1 MNSTCRLLP
10 RLPSCPSRTTS
21 PPAPPAVPAVPKC
34 CAPPA
39 SIADLLRCPIC
50 HDPLA
55 PAPPSASDMAIIT
68 LPCGNSLHRRC
79 IPTAPS
85 TRSKPQHANQYFD
98 CPFNCCRVK
107 MHTVPL
113 PAPAGVDVVL
123 TTVLEKWAAENLRPQ
138 SCCKRKRSDGS
149 MHGSPTGSPTT
160 TSVLAAESGPT
171 GTAPVPAATGHKR
184 PCNSRP
190 TDGNHLPLADQLRAL
205 SVDALPSAPSPVPPV
220 PVDDAAATRPRPASV
235 ADSFVTD
242 ASTLINTSAVDDT
255 ASLFSTASTS
265 TATAPL
271 CPIQRFFN
279 AICPK
284 RRAAQIADAAAAQTV
299 ADAAR
304 ARDEADDRRIAE
316 YGLECQLCYNL
327 LHDAITLYP
336 CGHTACRAC
345 FLRTLDHG
353 ADTCFLC
360 RAPLPYGYLVYHH
373 HAPNRTLRQF
383 IESAFPR
390 HAQARALALAAEVQ
404 AQHDQ
409 VPIFTC
415 SLVLP
420 GSPARLHV
428 FEPRYR
434 LMMRRVTA
442 EGAPKMFGMCAPA
455 SCGPGPASRGTM
467 LKVQS
472 FQLLDDGRFLV
483 EAVGI
488 YPFQILAK
496 TCTDGYCTATVKKL
510 DDCDFLRLTDTLPP
524 PAPLGPN
531 APTVRDLVCQASRT
545 LEAFLS
551 TLPVPSRQGF
561 LAQYGCMP
569 CDPALFT
576 YWLASVLPVEIKD
589 KSKLLGMRS
598 ARDRLALVWQW
609 AREVKARCPQVA
621 KVMALANAPPSAVPC
636 VAPCASGRAAAPVP
650 VAQPAP
656 SAQPATVV
664 PSPRSSAS
672 SSRRRSMTTT
682 ATSGS
687 YVGEDE
693 DDEMVDDDYVDVDED
708 EGMESSDAASTAS
721 TACLSGTPASPA
733 APATP
738 AAPSAPAAP
747 TAPAPASSSSTTC
760 PTAPPDLCV
769 IM

>member
-1 MNSTCRLLP
+1 MMNSTCRLLP
-10 RLPSCPSRTTS
+10 RLPSCPSRTTTPAM

-39 SIADLLRCPIC
+39 TIADLLRCPIC

-68 LPCGNSLHRRC
+68 LPCGNSLHRKC

-123 TTVLEKWAAENLRPQ
+123 TTVLEKWAAENMRLQ

-149 MHGSPTGSPTT
+149 MHGSPTGSPPTP
-160 TSVLAAESGPT
+160 SALAGGSGPT
-171 GTAPVPAATGHKR
+171 GAAGPGPATTTGHKR
-184 PCNSRP
+184 PCNARP
-190 TDGNHLPLADQLRAL
+190 TDVGHLPLADQLRAL
-205 SVDALPSAPSPVPPV
+205 SVDALPSAAPVPPA
-220 PVDDAAATRPRPASV
+220 PAPADDDAATRPRSASV

-242 ASTLINTSAVDDT
+242 ASTLINTSAADDT
-255 ASLFSTASTS
+255 ASLFSTASTAA
-265 TATAPL
+265 ATAPL

-284 RRAAQIADAAAAQTV
+284 RRAAQLADAAAA
-299 ADAAR
+299 AAAQEAER

-455 SCGPGPASRGTM
+455 SCGPGPASKGTM

-488 YPFQILAK
+488 YPFEILAK

-510 DDCDFLRLTDTLPP
+510 DDFDFLRLTDTLPP
-524 PAPLGPN
+524 PAPLGPH

-545 LEAFLS
+545 LEAFLN
-551 TLPVPSRQGF
+551 TLPAPARQGF

-598 ARDRLALVWQW
+598 ARDRLALVWKW

-621 KVMALANAPPSAVPC
+621 RVMALANAPSAAACAP
-636 VAPCASGRAAAPVP
+636 APCASSARAA
-650 VAQPAP
+650 PAP
-656 SAQPATVV
+656 APAPATV

-672 SSRRRSMTTT
+672 SRRRSTTT
-682 ATSGS
+682 TVTSGS
-687 YVGEDE
+687 SYAGE
-693 DDEMVDDDYVDVDED
+693 DDEGDDGEMGEDDGEYVDVDD
-708 EGMESSDAASTAS
+708 DMASSDAASTAS
-721 TACLSGTPASPA
+721 TACSSPA

-738 AAPSAPAAP
+738 AA
-747 TAPAPASSSSTTC
+747 APAPASASC
-760 PTAPPDLCV
+760 PTAPLDLCV

>member
-1 MNSTCRLLP
+1 MMNSTCRLLP
-10 RLPSCPSRTTS
+10 RLPSCPPRTTAS
-21 PPAPPAVPAVPKC
+21 MPPAPPAVPAAPKC

-39 SIADLLRCPIC
+39 TIADLLRCPIC

-123 TTVLEKWAAENLRPQ
+123 TTVLEKWAAENMRPQ

-160 TSVLAAESGPT
+160 PSVLDGSGPT
-171 GTAPVPAATGHKR
+171 GAAGPVPATAGHKR
-184 PCNSRP
+184 PCNARP
-190 TDGNHLPLADQLRAL
+190 DGHLPLADQLRAL
-205 SVDALPSAPSPVPPV
+205 SVDALPSAAPVPPPA
-220 PVDDAAATRPRPASV
+220 PVDDATTRPRSASV
-235 ADSFVTD
+235 AESFLTD
-242 ASTLINTSAVDDT
+242 GSTLINTSAADAADDT
-255 ASLFSTASTS
+255 ASLFSSASIS
-265 TATAPL
+265 AAAPL

-284 RRAAQIADAAAAQTV
+284 RRAAQLADAAAA
-299 ADAAR
+299 AAAQEAER
-304 ARDEADDRRIAE
+304 VRDEADDRRIAE

-455 SCGPGPASRGTM
+455 SCGPGPASKGTM

-488 YPFQILAK
+488 YPFEILAK
-496 TCTDGYCTATVKKL
+496 SCTDGYCTATVKKL
-510 DDCDFLRLTDTLPP
+510 DDFDFLRLTDTLPP

-545 LEAFLS
+545 LEAFLN
-551 TLPVPSRQGF
+551 TLPAQARQGF

-598 ARDRLALVWQW
+598 ARDRLALVWKW

-621 KVMALANAPPSAVPC
+621 RVMALANAPSPC
-636 VAPCASGRAAAPVP
+636 APPCAAPCASGRAAPAPAAP
-650 VAQPAP
+650 APAPAP
-656 SAQPATVV
+656 SPATA

-672 SSRRRSMTTT
+672 SRRRSTATTT
-682 ATSGS
+682 TSGS
-687 YVGEDE
+687 YAGEDE
-693 DDEMVDDDYVDVDED
+693 DDEMGDDDGEYVDVDDD
-708 EGMESSDAASTAS
+708 ETMESSDAASTAS
-721 TACLSGTPASPA
+721 TACSSSTPASPA
-733 APATP
+733 APA
-738 AAPSAPAAP
+738 ASATAP
-747 TAPAPASSSSTTC
+747 TPSTTTAAAC